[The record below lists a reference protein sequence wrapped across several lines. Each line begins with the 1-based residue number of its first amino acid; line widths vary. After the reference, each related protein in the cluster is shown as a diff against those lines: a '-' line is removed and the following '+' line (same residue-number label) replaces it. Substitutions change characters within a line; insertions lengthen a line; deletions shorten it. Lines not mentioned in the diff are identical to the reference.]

1 MSQEG
6 DVRARDRDSGKP
18 QLRWTIELH
27 KRFVEA
33 VQRLGGPAKATPK
46 QVQIVMNVEGLQIAH
61 VKSHLQKYRLSLG
74 IQSQHHTSPTSLDEG
89 KQHAHPS
96 VRSQQGGAAV
106 STGFELHRMDQKTLA
121 DFGQKDFGTFP
132 NKFGPSN
139 LQEYFKSDAH
149 TQGRP
154 GMDLPGGLELLST
167 LLDSGKSND
176 QGHSNPLGEGHIGS
190 SRRILPDSSVEKVN
204 RLVREIMTL
213 LSRQKSLEQELSL
226 ISGSVQKYLEQI
238 QYILTTMVLS
248 QVSSQ
253 SKTNKEGR
261 QEEGSKN
268 NMNQALQN
276 IQTSLAGMS
285 SIQFSQEGKNP
296 SNN

>member
-1 MSQEG
+1 MHCRSLL
-6 DVRARDRDSGKP
+6 KHNM
-18 QLRWTIELH
+18 LREYICTYRTIELH

-74 IQSQHHTSPTSLDEG
+74 IQSQHHTSPTTLDEG
-89 KQHAHPS
+89 KQPAHPS
-96 VRSQQGGAAV
+96 VRSQQGGPTV
-106 STGFELHRMDQKTLA
+106 STGFELQKMDQKTLA

-149 TQGRP
+149 AQGRSA
-154 GMDLPGGLELLST
+154 MDLPGGLELLST
-167 LLDSGKSND
+167 LLDSGKNNND
-176 QGHSNPLGEGHIGS
+176 QGHSNPLTEGHIGS
-190 SRRILPDSSVEKVN
+190 RQILPDSSVEKVN

-213 LSRQKSLEQELSL
+213 LSRQKALEQELSL

-253 SKTNKEGR
+253 SKTKKEGR

-285 SIQFSQEGKNP
+285 SIQFSHEGKNP

>member
-1 MSQEG
+1 MKHPC
-6 DVRARDRDSGKP
+6 R
-18 QLRWTIELH
+18 TIELH

-33 VQRLGGPAKATPK
+33 VQRLGGPGKATPK

-74 IQSQHHTSPTSLDEG
+74 IQSQHHTSPNTLDEG
-89 KQHAHPS
+89 KQNASNPS
-96 VRSQQGGAAV
+96 GRPQQGGPTV
-106 STGFELHRMDQKTLA
+106 SSGFELCKMDQKTLA

-149 TQGRP
+149 AQGRP
-154 GMDLPGGLELLST
+154 GMDLSGGLELLST
-167 LLDSGKSND
+167 LLDSGKNND
-176 QGHSNPLGEGHIGS
+176 QGHSNPEGQANIGQIS
-190 SRRILPDSSVEKVN
+190 LPDSSVEKVN
-204 RLVREIMTL
+204 RLIREMMTL
-213 LSRQKSLEQELSL
+213 LARQQSLEQELSL
-226 ISGSVQKYLEQI
+226 ISGSIHKYLEQI

-253 SKTNKEGR
+253 SKPSKEGR
-261 QEEGSKN
+261 QEEGAKN
-268 NMNQALQN
+268 SMNKALHH

-285 SIQFSQEGKNP
+285 SIQFSQEGKGKNP
-296 SNN
+296 SEKD

>member
-96 VRSQQGGAAV
+96 VRSQQGGPSV

-149 TQGRP
+149 AQRRS

-176 QGHSNPLGEGHIGS
+176 QGHSNPLAEGHIGS
-190 SRRILPDSSVEKVN
+190 SRQILPDSSVEKVN

-253 SKTNKEGR
+253 SKTKKEGR

-285 SIQFSQEGKNP
+285 SIQFSQEGKN
-296 SNN
+296 